1 MYLDSVTDMIGKGE
15 SGATRKFT
23 AILCRKQEEG
33 NVSMSI
39 TPAYK
44 LSSLVQTFH
53 TIALQVFFTR
63 FGWSCTSAGT
73 MGNSTVVEQ
82 EQRTTHYNFFYF
94 LTFSIHI

>member
-1 MYLDSVTDMIGKGE
+1 MIGKGE

-53 TIALQVFFTR
+53 TIALQVFLR
-63 FGWSCTSAGT
+63 DLVG
-73 MGNSTVVEQ
+73 VVQVREQ
-82 EQRTTHYNFFYF
+82 WKIVQW
-94 LTFSIHI
+94 